1 MDKETQLGQFL
12 NKDDKIT
19 KWPSKEKKRI
29 IVLEYLISKFST
41 DHDYTEKEVNYV
53 LNQHHTFGDP
63 ALLRRELY
71 DRGYFN
77 RDADGSSYRRVIAKS
92 E

>member
-12 NKDDKIT
+12 DKEDKIT

-29 IVLEYLISKFST
+29 LVLEYLVSKFSA
-41 DHDYTEKEVNYV
+41 DRDYTEKEVSNI
-53 LNQHHTFGDP
+53 LNQYHTFGDP

-71 DRGYFN
+71 ERGYFKRN
-77 RDADGSSYRRVIAKS
+77 ADGSSYRRVIAKS